1 MRIAALRLRQT
12 SHLVGWTIAAALIVL
27 FCSFIIS
34 LSAQAAT
41 YKVFNSNTS
50 SVIGKI
56 VKANGAAVTFGVR
69 VNVNADGPC
78 SGPENCGGG
87 ADVQSDGTF
96 AITTGLGNGPY
107 RVQINI
113 FGPDLSDQASPDPIK
128 ITLSGAAVDLGTI
141 KLVTPNILGTITD
154 PNGGA
159 ISINYGAQQNINVEI
174 RSKDYTVNKWI
185 NTNQD
190 GSFKAFLG
198 NGEYIAT
205 AHPNGFSYTDSQE
218 TTITVVNSTQQNINL
233 NLTNPAI
240 IGQVKKPDGT
250 ALSLSQGQWIN
261 VNLYNQDRTVQ
272 KNAGT
277 DPNGNFKLP
286 GIPAGTYTLEAQ
298 PQGLNNF
305 TTGKESITY
314 DGATQITN
322 KAINLSTPKLK
333 GKITKTQADTTVVG
347 SAGVNIH
354 NQDWTQRSWAQS
366 NQDGNYAI
374 GGDLPN
380 GHYIIEVNVP
390 WGTTGLISNS
400 FEVDLISEVQEKTL
414 YLSVAT
420 KKIIGKVAK
429 KDGTAVSGASV
440 NANHEGGTGYA
451 NTQTGADGSYS
462 LEVGGGVWNVNVW
475 PNNAPGMPPAD
486 WTSEGLGQRVE
497 FKQDNT
503 TETTTLNFSVASAT
517 ATVKGKVLKA
527 DGTPITSANV
537 GVRNDKGLGNNSQ
550 INPSGEFIVKV
561 SAGSYRV
568 SVWSSDQ
575 GLTFPEINI
584 TITDDETKDVGI
596 FTAKTKE
603 ARITGRVIKKG
614 TTEGVPGVRVNAN
627 LDRAPGWS
635 NTTTDATG
643 NFEIAVTKGM
653 WHINI
658 DQGSNNSYV
667 YSGPPIDVSVE
678 TETSR
683 TALGKD
689 IELIYADVTIKGKIV
704 DEAGK
709 VIPNFCSWAF
719 ARPVSAGNMGGGP
732 EYGGPVNCQ
741 TSSFEIRVPSKV
753 ASAYVLGT
761 HTPPNSDYSS
771 ADTVSIAVLADQT
784 YERNIT
790 LKKNDASISGQLVD
804 QNGVALT
811 SCDFRGDVFVNTE
824 NMWRNSPIQPDC
836 SYKISVLGGTAYR
849 IGYWVEESQ
858 GILQQPPTDDKIE
871 VPLGGNIT
879 RNISVKKADAIIT
892 GKVLDPN
899 GNPTGNAFVFA
910 SNHPEFEKES
920 PSKKNDFE
928 KMINSGAKVNPDG
941 TFSISIL
948 SGHIYEVGV
957 QLPPES
963 TYLPSDS
970 QRVDLTK
977 TKTASVTIKLN
988 KALGKMTGKVMI
1000 GGVPVQFAFVH
1011 CWKEEGGFN
1020 GAPAE
1025 WGGSYT
1031 LNYSAGTWHCGAD
1044 TFTGTEF
1051 FRSEEVTI
1059 NITNQTSITQNFELK
1074 KSGFEVPPAVS
1085 KTFDATTSQVITLDN
1100 GTIINI
1106 PGGTLASSG
1115 NVTLRAT
1122 PTIDLIHTK
1131 LEKPFGVGYELEAQD
1146 ESGNTISSFNSNVTI
1161 TFAYTDE
1168 QLKELGITEESLVS
1182 KYYDAQTGTWKDPNG
1197 VTQDIEKNTITI
1209 STNHFTKFAVV
1220 AAEGANSAKAKTIVA
1235 MTAENGEPE
1244 VSIWGADG
1252 KKIKSFL
1259 VYPRNFRGQVN
1270 VRSGDLDGDGQ
1281 DEIVAVPGSVGG
1293 PHLKVFSKN
1302 GKLLAQKFVYDKNF
1316 NGGVLLELADTDGD
1330 GIKEIIVAAKDRGEP
1345 VIKIYRYSN
1354 KKLSLVRKFTAF
1366 TKSFRGGLRLVIG
1379 DLNGD
1384 GKDEII
1390 ITNRRGAPQ
1399 MMAYNGSGKKIAQKM
1414 LGDKNGR
1421 LGLELKIADVN
1432 GDGKDDLIIVPQ
1444 AGQAP
1449 VILVLDY
1456 KYKQLAKFNAYGSN
1470 IQTGLQVAVGNVD
1483 NDSAKEIIIVSR
1495 KGAGSQIKVFS
1506 ANGKKL
1512 EKAFFAYA
1520 KSFRGGVNLSVADLD
1535 ADGVAEIITAPE
1547 SGGGPN
1553 VKVFNAAEKKAKL
1566 KKSFNS
1572 HSKTFKGGVNLTI
1585 GIK

>member
-1 MRIAALRLRQT
+1 MRIATSRLRQI
-12 SHLVGWTIAAALIVL
+12 SQSIGWAFVAALIVL

-34 LSAQAAT
+34 LQANAAT
-41 YKVFNSNTS
+41 YKTFGGGN
-50 SVIGKI
+50 SVIGKL
-56 VKANGAAVTFGVR
+56 VKSDGTAVLANAR
-69 VNVNADGPC
+69 INVNPDGPC
-78 SGPENCGGG
+78 STGNCGGG
-87 ADVQSDGTF
+87 ADVQSDGSFTVTEG
-96 AITTGLGNGPY
+96 IGNGQY
-107 RVQINI
+107 RVEVNI
-113 FGPDLSDQASPDPIK
+113 WGDELSNQAAPDPVK
-128 ITLSGAAVDLGTI
+128 ITLSGGQVDIGTI
-141 KLVTPNILGTITD
+141 KLAAPNILGTVKD
-154 PNGGA
+154 PAGGA
-159 ISINYGAQQNINVEI
+159 ISIDYGAQQNINVEI
-174 RSKDYTVNKWI
+174 RSKDYTINKWI
-185 NTNQD
+185 NTSQD
-190 GSFKAFLG
+190 GSFKTYLG
-198 NGEYIAT
+198 KGEYIAI
-205 AHPNGFSYTDSQE
+205 AHTNGMSFTDGELAVTVTDPAASQN
-218 TTITVVNSTQQNINL
+218 ITV

-240 IGQVKKPDGT
+240 VGQVKKPDGS
-250 ALSLSQGQWIN
+250 ALSLSNGQWIN
-261 VNLYNQDRTVQ
+261 VNLYNQDRTIQ
-272 KNAGT
+272 KYSGT
-277 DPNGNFKLP
+277 DSDGNFKLP
-286 GIPAGTYTLEAQ
+286 AIPYGTYTIEVQ
-298 PQGLNNF
+298 PQGWNKYTSNK
-305 TTGKESITY
+305 TTITY
-314 DGATQITN
+314 SGTQLLVP
-322 KAINLSTPKLK
+322 INLSSPQVK
-333 GKITKTQADTTVVG
+333 GKIYKTEADALASNNQALVG
-347 SAGVNIH
+347 NAGINVH
-354 NQDWTQRSWAQS
+354 NQDWTQQSWTQS
-366 NQDGNYAI
+366 DSEGNYAV
-374 GGDLPN
+374 GGLPD
-380 GHYIIEVNVP
+380 GHYTMEVNVP
-390 WGTTGLISNS
+390 WGTAGLISNS
-400 FEVDLISEVQEKTL
+400 FEVDLTADAQTKNL
-414 YLSVAT
+414 YFSVAT
-420 KKIIGKVAK
+420 KKISGKVLK
-429 KDGTAVSGASV
+429 KDGTPVAGASV
-440 NANHEGGTGYA
+440 NANREGGAGYA
-451 NTQTGADGSYS
+451 NAQTGSDGGFT
-462 LEVGGGVWNVNVW
+462 LEVGGGAWNVNVW
-475 PNNAPGMPPAD
+475 PNNAPGMPAAD
-486 WTSEGLGQRVE
+486 WIPEGFGQRAE
-497 FKQDNT
+497 FKNDAS
-503 TETTTLNFSVASAT
+503 TETATINFSVVSAT
-517 ATVKGKVLKA
+517 ATVSGKILKA
-527 DGTPITSANV
+527 DGTPITNANV
-537 GVRNDKGLGNNSQ
+537 DVRNDKGQGNNSQ
-550 INPSGEFIVKV
+550 VKPTGEFVVKV
-561 SAGSYRV
+561 AAGSYRV
-568 SVWSSDQ
+568 NVWSPDQ
-575 GLTFPEINI
+575 GLTFPEMNI
-584 TITDDETKDVGI
+584 TITDGETKDVGTL
-596 FTAKTKE
+596 TAKTKE
-603 ARITGRVIKKG
+603 ARITGRVVKKG
-614 TTEGVPGVRVNAN
+614 TAEGVPGVRVNAN

-643 NFEIAVTKGM
+643 NFELAVTKGM

-658 DQGSNNSYV
+658 DQGSNTSYV

-689 IELIYADVTIKGKIV
+689 IELIYADVVIKGKIV
-704 DEAGK
+704 DVAGK

-719 ARPVSAGNMGGGP
+719 ARPVSTGNMGWGP

-771 ADTVSIAVLADQT
+771 AETVSIAVLADQT
-784 YERNIT
+784 YERNIV
-790 LKKNDASISGQLVD
+790 LKKNDASISGKLVD
-804 QNGVALT
+804 QNGAALT
-811 SCDFRGDVFVNTE
+811 SCNFRGDVFVNTE

-879 RNISVKKADAIIT
+879 RNISVKKADATIT

-910 SNHPEFEKES
+910 SNHPEFEKEG
-920 PSKKNDFE
+920 PPEKEDFE

-963 TYLPSDS
+963 TYLPADS

-988 KALGKMTGKVMI
+988 KALGKMTGKVTI
-1000 GGVPVQFAFVH
+1000 GGAPVQFAFVH

-1025 WGGSYT
+1025 WGGSYS

-1059 NITNQTSITQNFELK
+1059 KITNQTAITQNFELK
-1074 KSGFEVPPAVS
+1074 KSGFTVPPAVS

-1146 ESGNTISSFNSNVTI
+1146 ENSNTISKFNSNVTI

-1168 QLKELGITEESLVS
+1168 QLKELGLTEDSLVS
-1182 KYYDAQTGTWKDPNG
+1182 KYYDEQTGTWKDPNG
-1197 VTQDIEKNTITI
+1197 VTQNTENNTITI

-1220 AAEGANSAKAKTIVA
+1220 AAEGANASKAKTIVA
-1235 MTAENGEPE
+1235 VTAENGEPE

-1259 VYPRNFRGQVN
+1259 AFDRRFRGQVN
-1270 VRSGDLDGDGQ
+1270 VRSGDLDGDSA
-1281 DEIVAVPGSVGG
+1281 DEIVAVPGGGGG
-1293 PHLKVFSKN
+1293 PHLRVFSKS

-1316 NGGVLLELADTDGD
+1316 NGGVLLELADTDGN
-1330 GIKEIIVAAKDRGEP
+1330 GTKEIIVAAKDRGEP

-1354 KKLSLVRKFTAF
+1354 KKLTLVRKFTAF
-1366 TKSFRGGLRLVIG
+1366 TKSFRGGLRLVVG

-1390 ITNRRGAPQ
+1390 ITSLRGAPQ
-1399 MMAYNGSGKKIAQKM
+1399 MQVWNGSGKKTAQKM
-1414 LGDKNGR
+1414 LGDKNSR
-1421 LGLELKIADVN
+1421 QGLELKIADVN

-1449 VILVLDY
+1449 TVRVLDY
-1456 KYKQLAKFNAYGSN
+1456 KYKQLAKFNAYGTN
-1470 IQTGLQVAVGNVD
+1470 IRTGLQVAVGNVD
-1483 NDSAKEIIIVSR
+1483 GDSAKEIIIVPR
-1495 KGAGSQIKVFS
+1495 KGAGSQVKVFS

-1512 EKAFFAYA
+1512 EKAFFAYTKA
-1520 KSFRGGVNLSVADLD
+1520 FRGGVNLAVSDLD
-1535 ADGVAEIITAPE
+1535 ADGTAEIIAAPE
-1547 SGGGPN
+1547 SSGGPN
-1553 VKVFNAAEKKAKL
+1553 VKVFSKDGKTKR
-1566 KKSFNS
+1566 SFNS
-1572 HSKTFKGGVNLTI
+1572 HAKTFKGGVNLTI

>member
-1 MRIAALRLRQT
+1 MRITTSRLRQI
-12 SHLVGWTIAAALIVL
+12 SHLAGWTIASALVVL

-41 YKVFNSNTS
+41 YKAFSSNG
-50 SVIGKI
+50 SVTGKI
-56 VKANGAAVTFGVR
+56 AKSDGVLATGGVR
-69 VNVNADGPC
+69 VDVNADGPC

-107 RVQINI
+107 RVQINVY
-113 FGPDLSDQASPDPIK
+113 GSDLSGQAAPDPIK

-141 KLVTPNILGTITD
+141 KLVTPNILGVVKTPD
-154 PNGGA
+154 GSA
-159 ISINYGAQQNINVEI
+159 ILVNYEAQQNINVEI

-198 NGEYIAT
+198 NGEYIAI
-205 AHPNGFSYTDSQE
+205 AHPNGFAYTDSQE
-218 TTITVVNSTQQNINL
+218 TAITVTDSAQQNINL

-240 IGQVKKPDGT
+240 VGQVKKPDGS
-250 ALSLSQGQWIN
+250 ALSLSNGQWIN

-272 KNAGT
+272 KNTGT
-277 DPNGNFKLP
+277 DPDGNFKLP
-286 GIPAGTYTLEAQ
+286 GMPAGTYTLEAQ
-298 PQGLNNF
+298 PQGLSNF
-305 TTGKESITY
+305 TSNKELINY
-314 DGATQITN
+314 DGTTPITN
-322 KAINLSTPKLK
+322 KIIKLSTPKLK
-333 GKITKTQADTTVVG
+333 GKITKTQTDATAVG
-347 SAGVNIH
+347 NAGVNIH
-354 NQDWTQRSWAQS
+354 NQDWTQQSWAQS
-366 NQDGNYAI
+366 DQDGNYAI
-374 GGDLPN
+374 GGGLPD
-380 GHYIIEVNVP
+380 GHYLIEVNVP
-390 WGTTGLISNS
+390 WGTTGLIANS
-400 FEVDLISEVQEKTL
+400 FEVDLTSDVQEKNL
-414 YLSVAT
+414 YFSVAT
-420 KKIIGKVAK
+420 KKITGKVAK
-429 KDGTAVSGASV
+429 KDGTPVA
-440 NANHEGGTGYA
+440 NANVNSNREGGAGYA
-451 NTQTGADGSYS
+451 NAQTGSDGSYT
-462 LEVGGGVWNVNVW
+462 LEVGGGAWNVNVW
-475 PNNAPGMPPAD
+475 PNNAPGMPAAD
-486 WTSEGLGQRVE
+486 WIPEGFGKRAE
-497 FKQDNT
+497 FKDDAS
-503 TETTTLNFSVASAT
+503 TETATVNFSVVSAT
-517 ATVKGKVLKA
+517 ATVSGKILKA
-527 DGTPITSANV
+527 DGTPITNANV
-537 GVRNDKGLGNNSQ
+537 DVRNDKGQGNNSQ
-550 INPSGEFIVKV
+550 VKPTGEFLVKV
-561 SAGSYRV
+561 AAGSYRV
-568 SVWSSDQ
+568 SVWSPDQ
-575 GLTFPEINI
+575 GLTFPEMNI
-584 TITDDETKDVGI
+584 TITDGETKDVGTV
-596 FTAKTKE
+596 TAKIKE

-643 NFEIAVTKGM
+643 NFELAVTKGM

-658 DQGSNNSYV
+658 DQGSNTSYV

-689 IELIYADVTIKGKIV
+689 IELTYADVTIKGKIV

-719 ARPVSAGNMGGGP
+719 ARPVSTGNMGGGP

-784 YERNIT
+784 YERNIV
-790 LKKNDASISGQLVD
+790 LKKNDASISGKLID

-836 SYKISVLGGTAYR
+836 TYKISVLGGTAYR

-879 RNISVKKADAIIT
+879 RNISVKKADATIT
-892 GKVLDPN
+892 GKVLDPD

-910 SNHPEFEKES
+910 SNHPEFEKEG
-920 PSKKNDFE
+920 PPEKEDFE
-928 KMINSGAKVNPDG
+928 KMINSGAKVNSDG

-963 TYLPSDS
+963 TYLPADS

-977 TKTASVTIKLN
+977 TKTASITIKLN
-988 KALGKMTGKVMI
+988 KALGKMTGKVTI
-1000 GGVPVQFAFVH
+1000 GGAPVQFAFVH

-1025 WGGSYT
+1025 WGGSYS

-1059 NITNQTSITQNFELK
+1059 NITNQTSIKQNFELK

-1146 ESGNTISSFNSNVTI
+1146 ENSNTIAKFNSNVTI

-1182 KYYDAQTGTWKDPNG
+1182 KYYDEQTGTWKDPNG
-1197 VTQDIEKNTITI
+1197 VTQDTEKNTITI

-1220 AAEGANSAKAKTIVA
+1220 AAEGANASKAKTIVA
-1235 MTAENGEPE
+1235 VTAENGEPE

-1270 VRSGDLDGDGQ
+1270 VRSGDLDGDGK
-1281 DEIVAVPGSVGG
+1281 DEIVAVPGSKGG

-1316 NGGVLLELADTDGD
+1316 RGGVLLELADTDGD
-1330 GIKEIIVAAKDRGEP
+1330 GTKEIIVAAKDRGEP
-1345 VIKIYRYSN
+1345 VVKIYRYAN
-1354 KKLSLVRKFTAF
+1354 RKLTLVRKFTAF
-1366 TKSFRGGLRLVIG
+1366 TKSFRGGLRLIAG

-1390 ITNRRGAPQ
+1390 ITSIRGIPQ
-1399 MMAYNGSGKKIAQKM
+1399 MYVFNGSGRKISQKM
-1414 LGDKNGR
+1414 LGDKNSR
-1421 LGLELKIADVN
+1421 SGLEIKIADVN
-1432 GDGKDDLIIVPQ
+1432 GDGKQDLIIVPQ

-1449 VILVLDY
+1449 TVRVLDY
-1456 KYKQLAKFNAYGSN
+1456 KYKQLAKFNAFGAN
-1470 IQTGLQVAVGNVD
+1470 IRTGLQVAVGNVD
-1483 NDSAKEIIIVSR
+1483 NDSAKEIIIVPR

-1512 EKAFFAYA
+1512 EKAFFAYT
-1520 KSFRGGVNLSVADLD
+1520 KVFRGGVNLAVSDLD
-1535 ADGVAEIITAPE
+1535 ADGVAEIIIAPE

-1553 VKVFNAAEKKAKL
+1553 VKIFNASAKKAKI

-1572 HSKTFKGGVNLTI
+1572 HKKTFRGGVNLTI